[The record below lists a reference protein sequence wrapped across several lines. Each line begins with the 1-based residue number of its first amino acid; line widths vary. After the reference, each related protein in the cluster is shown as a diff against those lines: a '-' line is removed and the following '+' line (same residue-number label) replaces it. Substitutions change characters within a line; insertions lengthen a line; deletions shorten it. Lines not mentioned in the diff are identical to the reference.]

1 MDTDSI
7 IQFVFIIILLL
18 LSSFFSS
25 AETAFTTVN
34 RIKIRSLIESGNK
47 RAMTVDRIIENKGKM
62 LSAILIGNNI
72 VNLSASTLTT
82 SLVIS
87 LWGNDATGIE
97 IGRAHV

>member
-1 MDTDSI
+1 MGTPDI
-7 IQFVFIIILLL
+7 IMLIVLAILIY

-72 VNLSASTLTT
+72 VAVFVLLLLSLS
-82 SLVIS
+82 SLGKSS
-87 LWGNDATGIE
+87 LF
-97 IGRAHV
+97 H